1 MALGSGPVLRSS
13 SNPRAGY
20 VVQMSTPFQ
29 APQGIQSP
37 GSPSAH
43 GSRQRVV
50 AASKMDGTRSQS
62 PDSWAVSSSGS
73 GGSNPCGTPAQ
84 AASPQTG
91 EADAKSGRSPDRRSR
106 SRSRGRPGSA
116 VIMRADRG
124 LAVGPYSRTAEQPPT
139 IPGCEWWQAP
149 LWTAHEGQR
158 IKLPA
163 RPLRPIRYE
172 SLCSGTLG
180 ELVGFKA
187 TPHPPPQDPQFV
199 RWS

>member
-1 MALGSGPVLRSS
+1 M
-13 SNPRAGY
+13 
-20 VVQMSTPFQ
+20 
-29 APQGIQSP
+29 
-37 GSPSAH
+37 
-43 GSRQRVV
+43 V
-50 AASKMDGTRSQS
+50 AASRMDGTRSQS

-73 GGSNPCGTPAQ
+73 GSNPCGTPAQ
-84 AASPQTG
+84 AASPQAG
-91 EADAKSGRSPDRRSR
+91 EADARSGRPPDRRSR
-106 SRSRGRPGSA
+106 SRSRGRPGSV

-180 ELVGFKA
+180 ELVGSKA
-187 TPHPPPQDPQFV
+187 TSHPHQPGPPICSVVVKLSALADSEQSVLEFRTPPLTNLLWFLAVSGRQAPALDSSFQ
-199 RWS
+199 RHAM